1 MKDRKHERMTEM
13 KWSTEK
19 RNEMLNEWMKEGMNE
34 MKWNENGMK
43 WKWHEN
49 EMVWIDMNMR

>member
-34 MKWNENGMK
+34 MKWN
-43 WKWHEN
+43 
-49 EMVWIDMNMR
+49 